1 MTPFRQKV
9 FAIVARIPKGKV
21 STYKEV
27 ARAAGRPR
35 AVRAVGNILRTNRL
49 LKKIPCYRV
58 IKSDGRI
65 GGYVLGIKEKAQK
78 LRADGIRIRGDKIEK
93 RFIWTFR
100 P

>member
-1 MTPFRQKV
+1 MTSFRQKV
-9 FAIVARIPKGKV
+9 FAIVARIPRGKV

-65 GGYVLGIKEKAQK
+65 GGYVLGIKEKARR
-78 LRADGIRIRGDKIEK
+78 LRADGISIRGDKIEK
-93 RFIWTFR
+93 RFIRTFR